1 MLTLMSN
8 TPLGWTIFGAFIV
21 SMVLL
26 DALVFRRKSHTVSLR
41 ESLAWTALWV
51 SLALLFCLG
60 VYHYHSPDL
69 ALQFLTA
76 YLIEESLSVDNLFVF
91 LLIFA
96 YFRVPPEHQH
106 KVLTLG
112 ILGALVFRLIFIL
125 AGIAL
130 IERFHWLI
138 YVFGGV
144 LIFSGI
150 NMWLERDKKVE
161 PERNPLLRLFRRFVP
176 VTETYEGSRFF
187 VQRAGQWVATP
198 LMVVLIVIET
208 TDVIF
213 AVDSV
218 PAVIAISRDPFIVF
232 TSNAFAIMGLRALY
246 FTLAS
251 LMNLFHLLHYGLSGI
266 LIFVG
271 LKMVLS
277 DVYKLPIVVSLIVVG
292 GLLVLS
298 IVASLMWPKERPLPT
313 PKRVETDV

>member
-1 MLTLMSN
+1 MLDLMSN
-8 TPLGWTIFGAFIV
+8 TPLGWIIFGVFIV
-21 SMVLL
+21 SMILL

-41 ESLAWTALWV
+41 ESLGWTGLWV

-60 VYHYHSPDL
+60 VYHYRGPEL

-76 YLIEESLSVDNLFVF
+76 YLIEESLSIDNLFVF
-91 LLIFA
+91 LLIFS
-96 YFRVPPEHQH
+96 YFRVPAEYQH

-138 YVFGGV
+138 YVFGGI
-144 LIFSGI
+144 LIVSGV
-150 NMWLERDKKVE
+150 NMWLEKDKKVE
-161 PERNPLLRLFRRFVP
+161 PEKNPVLRLFRRFVP
-176 VTETYEGSRFF
+176 VTETYENGHFF
-187 VQRAGQWVATP
+187 VQRAGQMVATP

-266 LIFVG
+266 LVFVG
-271 LKMVLS
+271 TKMLIS
-277 DVYKLPIVVSLIVVG
+277 DVYKLPIVVSLAVVG
-292 GLLVLS
+292 GLLALS
-298 IVASLMWPKERPLPT
+298 IIASLMWPAQRPLPAK
-313 PKRVETDV
+313 KRVETDV

>member
-1 MLTLMSN
+1 MLDLMSN
-8 TPLGWTIFGAFIV
+8 TPLGWILFGVFIV
-21 SMVLL
+21 SMILL

-41 ESLAWTALWV
+41 ESLGWTALWV

-60 VYHYHSPDL
+60 VYHYRGPEL

-91 LLIFA
+91 LLIFS
-96 YFRVPPEHQH
+96 YFRVPPEYQH

-144 LIFSGI
+144 LIVSGI
-150 NMWLERDKKVE
+150 HMWMEKDKKVE
-161 PERNPLLRLFRRFVP
+161 PEKNPVLRLFRRLVP
-176 VTETYEGSRFF
+176 VTDAYENGHFF
-187 VQRAGQWVATP
+187 VRRAGQMVATP

-266 LIFVG
+266 LVFVG
-271 LKMVLS
+271 LKMLIS
-277 DVYKLPIVVSLIVVG
+277 DVYKLPIVVSLAVVG

-298 IVASLMWPKERPLPT
+298 IVASLMWPAQRPLPAK
-313 PKRVETDV
+313 KRVETDV

>member
-1 MLTLMSN
+1 MLDLMSN
-8 TPLGWTIFGAFIV
+8 TPLGWILFGVFIV
-21 SMVLL
+21 SMILL

-41 ESLAWTALWV
+41 ESLGWTALWV

-60 VYHYHSPDL
+60 VYHYRGPEL

-91 LLIFA
+91 LLIFS
-96 YFRVPPEHQH
+96 YFRVPPEYQH

-144 LIFSGI
+144 LIVSGI
-150 NMWLERDKKVE
+150 HMWMEKDKKVE
-161 PERNPLLRLFRRFVP
+161 PEKNPVLRLFRRLVP
-176 VTETYEGSRFF
+176 VTDAYENGHFF
-187 VQRAGQWVATP
+187 VRRAGQVVATP

-266 LIFVG
+266 LVFVG
-271 LKMVLS
+271 LKMLIS
-277 DVYKLPIVVSLIVVG
+277 DVYKLPIVVSLAVVG

-298 IVASLMWPKERPLPT
+298 IVASLMWPAQRPLPAK
-313 PKRVETDV
+313 KRVETDV